1 MPYSIAGGG
10 AGDVNPVIQF
20 RKFASSAGIAAWA
33 LGAAAI
39 AALALAVAL
48 IVETGTANRLEQTT
62 RTTAAEARQTSL
74 AAMAL
79 LQAVTDAETSQ
90 RGYLLTGQPQ
100 LLQSYQRARSVAAD
114 ALSALARSGRVPD
127 DEVKAVRDLS
137 DQRLRLLKSNLEFA
151 RGGRA
156 DEWTARL
163 EQGRQVMLELRRR
176 LEQLS
181 SAAQR
186 RETAVRQ
193 EANRFDQEGRS
204 LQIGLAVLTMLALLI
219 AISSVTFERIASR
232 RAVAVQ
238 ERVNE
243 ALRLAQRAADEANA
257 AKSRF
262 LATASH
268 DMRQPL
274 HSLALYISSLDRRVD
289 SPQAREIL
297 ASMDS
302 AVRSMTRLFGALL
315 DMARLEAGALK
326 PEPIDFPVGPLLEE
340 VVAQSID
347 PTAREKARV
356 RLAPCG
362 LMVHSDPDL
371 LEVILRNL
379 TSNAVKHSK
388 GEVLIGCRRIGGCVR
403 IDVHDNGRGIPED
416 QIERLFAEFV
426 RGEHA
431 GSAEGIGLGLA
442 IVERMA
448 KLLGH
453 PLTVRSESGRGSVFS
468 ILVPRVGGPSGTAP
482 VEHPEAVSFDG
493 LRILVAD
500 DEPLS
505 LDAMKH
511 VFQDLGAAVTT
522 GRSGED
528 IRSLRSERFDL
539 HVFDLNL
546 GRDDGLRL
554 LDELEAHRNGPV
566 RAMIVTG
573 ATTPE
578 VLAALRRSGRRWI
591 TKPISAKELAAAAW
605 EVLGDDR

>member
-1 MPYSIAGGG
+1 M
-10 AGDVNPVIQF
+10 NPAVRF
-20 RKFASSAGIAAWA
+20 RSFAASAGIAAWA
-33 LGAAAI
+33 LAAAAI
-39 AALALAVAL
+39 AAAALAVAL
-48 IVETGTANRLEQTT
+48 IVETGTANRLEQTS
-62 RTTAAEARQTSL
+62 RAAAAEARDTSL

-79 LQAVTDAETSQ
+79 LQAVTDAETGQ
-90 RGYLLTGQPQ
+90 RGYLLTGQRP
-100 LLQSYQRARSVAAD
+100 LLQSYQRARSGVAD
-114 ALSALARSGRVPD
+114 ALSALSRSGSLTD
-127 DEVKAVRDLS
+127 DQVKAVKALA
-137 DQRLRLLKSNLEFA
+137 DQRIRILESNLQFV
-151 RGGRA
+151 GGGPDDMR
-156 DEWTARL
+156 TARV

-176 LEQLS
+176 LEQLRDS
-181 SAAQR
+181 TLR
-186 RETAVRQ
+186 REAAVRE
-193 EANRFDQEGRS
+193 EANRLDRRGRT

-219 AISSVTFERIASR
+219 AIASVAFERFVSR
-232 RAVAVQ
+232 RAMTAQ
-238 ERVNE
+238 ERINE
-243 ALRLAQRAADEANA
+243 ALRAAQHAADEANE

-274 HSLALYISSLDRRVD
+274 HSLALYISSLERRVE
-289 SPQAREIL
+289 SPPAREIL

-326 PEPIDFPVGPLLEE
+326 PEPIAFPVGPLLEE
-340 VVAQSID
+340 VVAQSVD
-347 PTAREKARV
+347 PAAREKPRV
-356 RLAPCG
+356 RLVPCA
-362 LMVHSDPDL
+362 LTVHSDPDL

-388 GEVLIGCRRIGGCVR
+388 GEVLIGCQRAGAFVR
-403 IDVHDNGRGIPED
+403 IDVHDNGQGIAAD

-431 GSAEGIGLGLA
+431 GSTAGIGLGLA

-453 PLTVRSESGRGSVFS
+453 PLSVRSESGRGSMFS
-468 ILVPRVGGPSGTAP
+468 ILVPRVGAHAGTAP
-482 VEHPEAVSFDG
+482 VARAEAGSFEG

-500 DEPLS
+500 DEPLA

-528 IRSLRSERFDL
+528 IRGLRSERFDL

-546 GRDDGLRL
+546 GRDDGLQL
-554 LDELEAHRNGPV
+554 LDELEANGNGPV

-573 ATTPE
+573 ATTSE
-578 VLAALRRSGRRWI
+578 VLGALRRSGRRWI
-591 TKPISAKELAAAAW
+591 TKPISAEELAAAAW
-605 EVLGDDR
+605 DVLARDR